1 LSEIQFSQLA
11 CSKQQK
17 KHMCEWVFDLN
28 DTKLEFMN
36 ENNMKQNLD
45 DEICETAYFPLEI
58 Y

>member
-1 LSEIQFSQLA
+1 
-11 CSKQQK
+11 
-17 KHMCEWVFDLN
+17 MCEWVFDLN